1 MGIVVIVK
9 MLRNKFYN
17 IEGYIGMNS
26 LVSIL
31 FISLGIISSCN
42 LEKYTLH
49 IFQWRI
55 FIIFII
61 LSIIYFIYI
70 ILRK

>member
-42 LEKYTLH
+42 LEKHKLY
-49 IFQWRI
+49 FFEWRI

-61 LSIIYFIYI
+61 LSIIYI
-70 ILRK
+70 IFRK